1 VERYLGIIT
10 SITDLESYKESMKNF
25 AARVNKKIDVILFS
39 EIRFIEEFINENHE
53 KYCRV
58 IFYDYEELNNI
69 KQLQNVFMLC
79 QHHDL
84 ELSIIKQD
92 IHSDVAVEL
101 SYLLQ
106 ILSKE

>member
-1 VERYLGIIT
+1 MKRYLGIIT
-10 SITDLESYKESMKNF
+10 DVSDLDSYKESMRNY
-25 AARVNKKIDVILFS
+25 AARVNKKIDVILLMES
-39 EIRFIEEFINENHE
+39 TLIEEFINENHE

-58 IFYDYEELNNI
+58 IFYDYEEFNNI

-79 QHHDL
+79 QHFNL

-106 ILSKE
+106 VI

>member
-10 SITDLESYKESMKNF
+10 DECDIESYKESMRNF
-25 AARVNKKIDVILFS
+25 AATVNKKIDVILLT
-39 EIRFIEEFINENHE
+39 EVNIIEEFIKENHE

-58 IFYDYEELNNI
+58 IFYDYEDFKNI
-69 KQLQNVFMLC
+69 KQLQNVFGLC
-79 QHHDL
+79 QYYKL

-92 IHSDVAVEL
+92 IHSDVAIEL

-106 ILSKE
+106 VI

>member
-1 VERYLGIIT
+1 MERYLGIIT
-10 SITDLESYKESMKNF
+10 DESDLESYKESMRNF
-25 AARVNKKIDVILFS
+25 AAKVNKKIDVILLT
-39 EIRFIEEFINENHE
+39 ETNTIEKFIKENHE

-69 KQLQNVFMLC
+69 KQLQNVFGLC
-79 QHHDL
+79 QDYNL

-106 ILSKE
+106 VI

>member
-1 VERYLGIIT
+1 MKKYLGIIT
-10 SITDLESYKESMKNF
+10 DDSDHESFKESMRNY
-25 AARVNKKIDVILFS
+25 AARVNKKIDVVLLTEVNS
-39 EIRFIEEFINENHE
+39 IEEFIRENHE

-58 IFYDYEELNNI
+58 IFYDYEEFNNI
-69 KQLQNVFMLC
+69 KQLQNVFGLC
-79 QHHDL
+79 QHYNL

-106 ILSKE
+106 VI

>member
-1 VERYLGIIT
+1 MKRYLGIIT
-10 SITDLESYKESMKNF
+10 DINDLESYKESLRNF
-25 AARVNKKIDVILFS
+25 AARVNKEIDVIFLK
-39 EIRFIEEFINENHE
+39 ETKLIAEFIKENHE

-58 IFYDYEELNNI
+58 IFYDYEEFNNI
-69 KQLQNVFMLC
+69 KQLQNVFRLC
-79 QHHDL
+79 QHYNL

-106 ILSKE
+106 VI

>member
-1 VERYLGIIT
+1 MR
-10 SITDLESYKESMKNF
+10 NF
-25 AARVNKKIDVILFS
+25 AARVNKKIDVILLT
-39 EIRFIEEFINENHE
+39 EVNIIEEFLKENHE

-58 IFYDYEELNNI
+58 IFYDYEEFNNI
-69 KQLQNVFMLC
+69 KQLQNVFGLC
-79 QHHDL
+79 QHYNL

-106 ILSKE
+106 VI

>member
-1 VERYLGIIT
+1 MR
-10 SITDLESYKESMKNF
+10 NF
-25 AARVNKKIDVILFS
+25 AARVNKKIDVILLT
-39 EIRFIEEFINENHE
+39 EVNIIEEFIKGNHE

-58 IFYDYEELNNI
+58 IFYDYEEFNNI
-69 KQLQNVFMLC
+69 KQFQYVFGLC
-79 QHHDL
+79 QLYNL

-106 ILSKE
+106 VI

>member
-1 VERYLGIIT
+1 MKGYLGF
-10 SITDLESYKESMKNF
+10 ITDKNDHESYTESMNNYAK
-25 AARVNKKIDVILFS
+25 RVNKNIDVVFVKDNK
-39 EIRFIEEFINENHE
+39 FIEQLIIENHE

-58 IFYDYEELNNI
+58 LFYNYDEFSNI
-69 KQLQNVFMLC
+69 KQLQYIFMLC
-79 QHHDL
+79 QSYNL

-106 ILSKE
+106 II

>member
-1 VERYLGIIT
+1 MERYLGIIT
-10 SITDLESYKESMKNF
+10 DECDLESYKESLRNF
-25 AARVNKKIDVILFS
+25 AARVNKKIDVILLT
-39 EIRFIEEFINENHE
+39 EVNIIEEFLKENHE

-58 IFYDYEELNNI
+58 IFYDYEEFNNI
-69 KQLQNVFMLC
+69 KQLQNVFGLC
-79 QHHDL
+79 QHYNL

-106 ILSKE
+106 VI